1 MKYILVHDKNI
12 SSIMAHVHK
21 DMHRS
26 TLKLVH
32 AHTLRCMHTKNTI
45 LQCGKEWKMFT
56 LAKYLKLFIILAGT
70 FIFLKKCMQENRL
83 ASCNGLKGDSDWY
96 HQLGSM
102 CPPHFVGG
110 CHYVMNMTTCT

>member
-1 MKYILVHDKNI
+1 
-12 SSIMAHVHK
+12 
-21 DMHRS
+21 
-26 TLKLVH
+26 
-32 AHTLRCMHTKNTI
+32 
-45 LQCGKEWKMFT
+45 
-56 LAKYLKLFIILAGT
+56 
-70 FIFLKKCMQENRL
+70 MQENKL